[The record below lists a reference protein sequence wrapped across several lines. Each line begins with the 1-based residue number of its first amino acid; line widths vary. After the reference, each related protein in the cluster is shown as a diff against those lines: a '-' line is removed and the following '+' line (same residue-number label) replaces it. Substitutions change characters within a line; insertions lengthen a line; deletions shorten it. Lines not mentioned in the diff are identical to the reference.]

1 MENRNDSHLQRSQI
15 RSTEESGMPE
25 LEEGEEDGV
34 ADEHPH
40 HRGDYY

>member
-1 MENRNDSHLQRSQI
+1 MENRNDSHLQLSQI
-15 RSTEESGMPE
+15 RSTEESGIPE

-34 ADEHPH
+34 ADDHPR